1 MQEEIKTL
9 EPGARSFM
17 ANGRKYIVNEQLTLD
32 GFQKLE
38 ELRIEVEAGNSA
50 KDMLSLNQKAYAALN
65 AGKNA
70 DAAVHLYNSI
80 NITER
85 IIEGRSPAWLLSLAL
100 FARPEGADLTA
111 WSEAEAETW
120 IQDWKEEGYS
130 ARDLFFCLVKLRTEY
145 DNSYS
150 LATPDISSEPNESE
164 PSPSAAASR

>member
-1 MQEEIKTL
+1 MQEQIKSL
-9 EPGARSFM
+9 DPSARSFV

-38 ELRIEVEAGNSA
+38 ELRIEVETGNSA
-50 KDMLSLNQKAYAALN
+50 KDMLNLNQRAYSAMN

-80 NITER
+80 NISER

-100 FARPEGADLTA
+100 FARPEGADVTT
-111 WSEAEAETW
+111 WSEADAETW

-145 DNSYS
+145 DNSFS
-150 LATPDISSEPNESE
+150 PVIQGTSSEPNENEKTPSE
-164 PSPSAAASR
+164 ASR